1 MSNSQK
7 GRRKMEKLKGIIRAI
22 KICIKA
28 SCMVID
34 NNGDGSYDI
43 HCLVDGDKWS
53 EVNKVEEG
61 Q

>member
-1 MSNSQK
+1 
-7 GRRKMEKLKGIIRAI
+7 MEKLKGIIRAI

-43 HCLVDGDKWS
+43 HCLVNADEWNYKNKES
-53 EVNKVEEG
+53 EAK